1 MKRLFGVMISI
12 IMFSTFL
19 AIPVAAMET
28 DQSIISR
35 TVEDLGNGL
44 YFIETISVPSVQPYS
59 NSKTGT
65 KTSECVYNGTT
76 IFTISVTG
84 IFTYDGS
91 TSQATSATGKMV
103 AYAEGV
109 TFNDRRAYVSGASA
123 IATGSA
129 TYNGTTIPKTVT
141 LTCDKNGN
149 LS

>member
-1 MKRLFGVMISI
+1 MKRLLVVMLSI
-12 IMFSTFL
+12 IMLSTFL
-19 AIPVAAMET
+19 AIPTLATEA
-28 DQSIISR
+28 DQILISQ
-35 TVEDLGNGL
+35 TVVDMGSGC
-44 YFIETISVPSVQPYS
+44 YFIETISVPSIQQYR

-65 KTSECVYNGTT
+65 KTSECVYNGET

-103 AYAEGV
+103 AYTEGV
-109 TFNDRRAYVSGASA
+109 TFNNGSAYVSGASA

-129 TYNGTTIPKTVT
+129 TYHGTTIPKTVT
-141 LTCDKNGN
+141 LTCDKDGN

>member
-1 MKRLFGVMISI
+1 MKRLLVIILSI
-12 IMFSTFL
+12 IMLSTVL
-19 AIPVAAMET
+19 TLPISAAEI
-28 DQSIISR
+28 DQSIISQ
-35 TVEDLGNGL
+35 TVVDMGNGL
-44 YFIETISVPSVQPYS
+44 CFIETISVPSIQPYG
-59 NSKTGT
+59 NRKTGT

-91 TSQATSATGKMV
+91 TSQATSATGNMV

-109 TFNDRRAYVSGASA
+109 TFNNRRAYVSGASA